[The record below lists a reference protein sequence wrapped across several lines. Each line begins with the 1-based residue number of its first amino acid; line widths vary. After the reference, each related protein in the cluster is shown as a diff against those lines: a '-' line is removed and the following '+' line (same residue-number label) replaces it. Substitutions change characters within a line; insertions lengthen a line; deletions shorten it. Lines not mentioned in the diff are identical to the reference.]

1 MQRSRKQ
8 QGLTAIPAQHWM
20 GCFAF
25 CNLASVQD
33 MLLLGRA
40 KPLSN
45 LYLFNY
51 WVGNLLTTELAIDRK
66 KSHRS
71 NSGKGKSGA
80 RQSCMWCHG
89 WYFFKPLLSLQ
100 NTYPWVYVVSSLAT
114 FFLYSF
120 DLLHNIKVSES
131 SDKHD
136 TLSTNHGGF
145 YPLVL
150 SWISLNFSTCF
161 WLDQL

>member
-1 MQRSRKQ
+1 MKAARAS
-8 QGLTAIPAQHWM
+8 GHSSTALN
-20 GCFAF
+20 GCSAF
-25 CNLASVQD
+25 CNLASLQQ

-51 WVGNLLTTELAIDRK
+51 WVCSLLTTELAIGWKISR
-66 KSHRS
+66 RS

-80 RQSCMWCHG
+80 RQSWIWCHG
-89 WYFFKPLLSLQ
+89 WYFLKPLLSLQ
-100 NTYPWVYVVSSLAT
+100 TTYPWVYIVSSSAEFSLE
-114 FFLYSF
+114 FFI
-120 DLLHNIKVSES
+120 LLHNIKVSES
-131 SDKHD
+131 CDKHY

-150 SWISLNFSTCF
+150 SWTSLNFSTCF